1 MKKRI
6 IGIIIMIIVFVPVII
21 YGRNVFKLA
30 VSILGLLALKELLG
44 LKELKR
50 KTPSFVKFLSYIS
63 TLFLILSK
71 FNVDN
76 YSLFLDYRII
86 AIMIIFFLIPLIIY
100 NDFDKYNI
108 IDALF
113 ILGIVLMI
121 GFVFNLL
128 IFIRE
133 YDIKTFIYILSIS
146 TMTDSYALIS
156 GMLSGRKKLCPKIS
170 PKKSI
175 VGLVVGVLCGTLIA
189 STIYYI
195 TINDSVNL
203 FALISITMFL
213 SLISQLGDLIFSSIK
228 RFYNVKDYS
237 NIIFGH
243 GGILDRF
250 DSLIF
255 VLIGYIFFISII

>member
-6 IGIIIMIIVFVPVII
+6 IGIIIMIIIFVPVII
-21 YGRNVFKLA
+21 YGGNVFKLTA
-30 VSILGLLALKELLG
+30 SVLGLLALKELLG

-86 AIMIIFFLIPLIIY
+86 GIMIIFFLIPLIIY

-128 IFIRE
+128 IFIRA
-133 YDIKTFIYILSIS
+133 YDIKTFIYLLSIS
-146 TMTDSYALIS
+146 TMTDTYALIS

-175 VGLVVGVLCGTLIA
+175 VGLVVGVLFGTIIA

-195 TINDSVNL
+195 NINDSINL
-203 FALISITMFL
+203 LLLVSITMFL
-213 SLISQLGDLIFSSIK
+213 AVISQLGDLVFSSIK

-243 GGILDRF
+243 GGILDRV

>member
-113 ILGIVLMI
+113 I
-121 GFVFNLL
+121 
-128 IFIRE
+128 
-133 YDIKTFIYILSIS
+133 
-146 TMTDSYALIS
+146 
-156 GMLSGRKKLCPKIS
+156 
-170 PKKSI
+170 
-175 VGLVVGVLCGTLIA
+175 
-189 STIYYI
+189 
-195 TINDSVNL
+195 
-203 FALISITMFL
+203 
-213 SLISQLGDLIFSSIK
+213 
-228 RFYNVKDYS
+228 
-237 NIIFGH
+237 
-243 GGILDRF
+243 
-250 DSLIF
+250 
-255 VLIGYIFFISII
+255 

>member
-1 MKKRI
+1 
-6 IGIIIMIIVFVPVII
+6 MIIVFVPVII